1 VILGSAQPAPTQRK
15 VAAQEIR
22 WRIVSAA
29 TELFAENGFV
39 SPSMDDIAKRAY
51 VTKRTVYRH
60 MMSKD
65 GVLAAI
71 HERMLEVTMQSLE
84 ASGAASM
91 TSARDKLVQHIRV
104 HIAAVT
110 NFITE
115 ATVFFE
121 QMKYLSPETRAAVVA
136 RRDLYEGEVRD
147 IIAQGIESGEFRE
160 CSPQVCSQYLLGAI
174 NYMYR
179 WYRSDNPLPPERVAD
194 IAVDLVLNGF
204 DGRCSASPPLVVD
217 RAMART
223 RRAAEDLQRRWLD
236 PSVTPKFDEV
246 ADVAAGLFA
255 AKGFH
260 GTRAA
265 DLAEATNLGKGT
277 LYYYIEGKSRLLSAV
292 LERGTAAS
300 ERCLAAAILG
310 TTADD
315 EVLANLITQQC
326 NDVAT
331 RQFEVRV
338 ALQESR
344 YLPADAA
351 AALAARERAI
361 RDIIAQVISA
371 SSAASKRS
379 LATAQTLANLEIGA
393 AVFISTWFRS
403 DGQLRS
409 TDIGHQFADLFLR
422 GISREKSKAAAVK
435 SSGSRTQTEQAV
447 ASDSSLSE
455 NFRKS

>member
-1 VILGSAQPAPTQRK
+1 VILGPAPSAPTQRK
-15 VAAQEIR
+15 AAAQEIR

-39 SPSMDDIAKRAY
+39 GPSMDDIAKRAS

-60 MMSKD
+60 MASKD

-84 ASGAASM
+84 ASRAVTM
-91 TSARDKLVQHIRV
+91 NSARDRLVEHIRV

-110 NFITE
+110 SFLTE

-136 RRDLYEGEVRD
+136 KRDLYEGEVRD

-174 NYMYR
+174 NYMYH
-179 WYRSDNPLPPERVAD
+179 WYRPDNRLSPDRVAD

-204 DGRCSASPPLVVD
+204 DGRCTTEPPLV
-217 RAMART
+217 ATSEMARA
-223 RRAAEDLQRRWLD
+223 RAAAEDLRRRWSD
-236 PSVTPKFDEV
+236 PSVGSKFGEV
-246 ADVAAGLFA
+246 ADVATGLFA

-260 GTRAA
+260 GTSAA
-265 DLAEATNLGKGT
+265 DLAAATNLGKGT
-277 LYYYIEGKSRLLSAV
+277 LYYYIEGKPRLLSAV
-292 LERGTAAS
+292 LERGMAAS
-300 ERCLAAAILG
+300 EHCLATAILE
-310 TTADD
+310 TAADD
-315 EVLANLITQQC
+315 AVLANLIAQQC

-344 YLPADAA
+344 YLPADEV
-351 AALAARERAI
+351 AALADRERAM
-361 RDIIAQVISA
+361 RDIIAQVIAA

-379 LATAQTLANLEIGA
+379 IAAVQTLANLEIGA
-393 AVFISTWFRS
+393 AIFISSWFRP

-409 TDIGHQFADLFLR
+409 TDIGHQFADIFLH
-422 GISREKSKAAAVK
+422 GISREKSK
-435 SSGSRTQTEQAV
+435 SNSSRTRAARATV
-447 ASDSSLSE
+447 SDSRSSD
-455 NFRKS
+455 NFKKS